1 VPQET
6 RKFIK
11 GTPAFVQIL
20 GGPTLMSTRNSKT
33 NMCDTISTSMTFG
46 ALSLLPGNR
55 YIPWVL
61 VSAWLIVYTANRQRP
76 SYKLRRVEQEI
87 KVAEETSVHA
97 KAHCPRSY
105 VDLMNTTR
113 RLLE

>member
-1 VPQET
+1 
-6 RKFIK
+6 
-11 GTPAFVQIL
+11 
-20 GGPTLMSTRNSKT
+20 MSTRNSKT